1 MGLLRRFWRRLADA
15 DHRPA
20 GRDGGLRVYDVLIL
34 DAERDALA
42 RRVERLEA
50 ENRDLRRQLDARGE
64 G

>member
-1 MGLLRRFWRRLADA
+1 MGLWRRFRRRLADA
-15 DHRPA
+15 TEHRTA
-20 GRDGGLRVYDVLIL
+20 DGGLRVYDVLIL